1 MRSFFSL
8 LPILFLLI
16 ISGFVLVYIIEGKQP
31 NKPPSALINKPVPNV
46 EYVNLYDNSLLTNK
60 SFDNNF
66 IIINFFASWCA
77 PCKIEH
83 PLLFRIK
90 SDFPNVFLLGI
101 NHKDNKNEAI
111 KYLNDLGDPY
121 NFIGLDNE
129 GKLAI
134 EFGVIGLPETFV
146 VNAEGKIIYK
156 HLGPIEDKIYNEIKS
171 LLQ

>member
-1 MRSFFSL
+1 MRSFISL
-8 LPILFLLI
+8 LPIVFLLI

-31 NKPPSALINKPVPNV
+31 NKPPSALINKSVPNV
-46 EYVNLYDNSLLTNK
+46 EYVNLYDDSLLTNK

-83 PLLFRIK
+83 PLLFKIK
-90 SDFPNVFLLGI
+90 SEFPNVFLLGI

-121 NFIGLDNE
+121 NFIGIDND

-146 VNAEGKIIYK
+146 VNTEGKIIYK

-171 LLQ
+171 FLQ

>member
-46 EYVNLYDNSLLTNK
+46 EYVSLYDNSLLTNK